1 MRTPPLI
8 SYFLIVT
15 GLAETLRIMGLELP
29 AVTALQVVW
38 VHAEL
43 MVAVGAETLTMDE
56 LHFHAIPAPDFPR
69 FIIARPAQTLGY
81 ERSHITA

>member
-1 MRTPPLI
+1 MRTPPLV

-29 AVTALQVVW
+29 AVTALQVVR

-43 MVAVGAETLTMDE
+43 VVAVRAETLTMDE
-56 LHFHAIPAPDFPR
+56 LQFHAIPAQDFPR
-69 FIIARPAQTLGY
+69 LVVARPAQTLGY